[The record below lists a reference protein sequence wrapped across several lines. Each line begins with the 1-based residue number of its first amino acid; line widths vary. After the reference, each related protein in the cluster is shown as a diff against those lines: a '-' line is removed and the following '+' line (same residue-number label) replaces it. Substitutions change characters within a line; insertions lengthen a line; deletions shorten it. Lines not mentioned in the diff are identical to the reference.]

1 MTFAV
6 PALLTEVANDLLDP
20 EGVTWPATTLRDFL
34 NAGQREL
41 CVLKPAAYSKTTTAL
56 LTASTTKQSLPADAL
71 TLIRL
76 TRNMGAAGTTPGRAI
91 MLGNADELGAYLPSW
106 HGDANTAGDIQKF
119 IFDPLEPTTYYTY
132 PKAPATA
139 WYVEIAYGANP
150 PACTLAGNSSLLE
163 VFREPLRHYMI
174 SRAYAQ
180 PAAAS
185 ANATLAVAHYNQF
198 LTLIGAKTAGEAA
211 NNPNNKGRA

>member
-6 PALLTEVANDLLDP
+6 ADLLTEAAADLLDP
-20 EGVTWPATTLRDFL
+20 DNVTWSAATKLGFL

-56 LTASTTKQSLPADAL
+56 LAAGVTKQSLPSDAL

-76 TRNMGAAGTTPGRAI
+76 TRNMGSGGATPGRAI
-91 MLGNADELGAYLPSW
+91 TVGSAEELDAYLPTW
-106 HGDANTAGDIQKF
+106 HSDTNAAGDIQKF
-119 IFDPLEPTTYYTY
+119 VFDPLEPTTYYTY

-139 WYVEIAYGANP
+139 WYVELSYGAIPAACANP
-150 PACTLAGNSSLLE
+150 GNSSLLE
-163 VFREPLRHYMI
+163 VFREPLRHYI
-174 SRAYAQ
+174 LYRCYAQ
-180 PAAAS
+180 PATGA
-185 ANATLAVAHYNQF
+185 ANAALAAAHYNQF

-211 NNPNNKGRA
+211 NNPNNKVRA